1 MSAAARDTKE
11 CLRLE
16 RWITA
21 YIDDQLDA
29 VHILEVE
36 EHLGACEACREQTA
50 LTRAVRGSLCKA
62 SAVRAPAALR
72 ERICA
77 AMVAERKHEAKPME
91 AAESSRGYPGPRDKG
106 TERKV
111 DVNRVVEDEPA
122 KSGDEDEGVA
132 SGWLGTVSGSS
143 ADASSQPVSP
153 KLVKLRYVVPLA
165 AVATVALVVGAYHLR
180 DQKERDSALAQ
191 ASASSLP
198 LTSSFDKFIDDLVE
212 AHIQPPPPEVTD
224 YDGLDRFNPYLGVRV
239 PRPQLGELGARY
251 IGARMHRHAAMLQ
264 YSVGDRR
271 RVTLYV
277 FDPTRM
283 PVQPN
288 PLRPVVVGNNHL
300 YVGHVRGYAVAA
312 SEHDGVGYALASD
325 LPDKDTEQLLV
336 AAAR

>member
-1 MSAAARDTKE
+1 MSAAPDTKE

-21 YIDDQLDA
+21 YVDDQLDA
-29 VHILEVE
+29 VHVLEVE
-36 EHLGACEACREQTA
+36 EHLGVCETCREQTA
-50 LTRAVRGSLCKA
+50 LSRAMRASLCRA
-62 SAVRAPAALR
+62 SAMKAPSALR

-77 AMVAERKHEAKPME
+77 AMVAERKHDAKPMV
-91 AAESSRGYPGPRDKG
+91 AAEQKVAPGR
-106 TERKV
+106 TE
-111 DVNRVVEDEPA
+111 DDAPQP
-122 KSGDEDEGVA
+122 SGDEDDGVA
-132 SGWLGTVSGSS
+132 SGWLGTAAGEGTT
-143 ADASSQPVSP
+143 QGHVSP
-153 KLVKLRYVVPLA
+153 KLVKLRYVMPLA

-180 DQKERDSALAQ
+180 EQKERQQVAVQQAATSSA
-191 ASASSLP
+191 P

-239 PRPQLGELGARY
+239 PRPQLSQLGARY
-251 IGARMHRHAAMLQ
+251 LGARIHRHAAMLQ
-264 YSVGDRR
+264 YSVADGRR

-283 PVQPN
+283 PVQAN
-288 PLRPVVVGNNHL
+288 RLEPVVVGNSHL
-300 YVGHVRGYAVAA
+300 FVGHVRGYAVAA
-312 SEHDGVGYALASD
+312 SERDGVGYALASD

>member
-1 MSAAARDTKE
+1 MSATARDTKE

-36 EHLGACEACREQTA
+36 EHLGACETCREQTA

-62 SAVRAPAALR
+62 TAMRAPAALR
-72 ERICA
+72 EKICA
-77 AMVAERKHEAKPME
+77 AMVAERKHEAKPMA
-91 AAESSRGYPGPRDKG
+91 AAEQKVEPGRTDDDARAAG
-106 TERKV
+106 
-111 DVNRVVEDEPA
+111 
-122 KSGDEDEGVA
+122 GDEDDGVA
-132 SGWLGTVSGSS
+132 GGWLGSVSGSS

-153 KLVKLRYVVPLA
+153 KLVKLRYVMPLA
-165 AVATVALVVGAYHLR
+165 AVATVALVIGAYQLR
-180 DQKERDSALAQ
+180 DHKDRHAVAHQ
-191 ASASSLP
+191 AAASSAP
-198 LTSSFDKFIDDLVE
+198 LSTSSFDKFIDDLVE

-239 PRPQLGELGARY
+239 PRPQLSQLGARY
-251 IGARMHRHAAMLQ
+251 LGARMHRHAAMLQ
-264 YSVGDRR
+264 YSVADGRR

-283 PVQPN
+283 PVQAN
-288 PLRPVVVGNNHL
+288 RLEPVVVGNNHL
-300 YVGHVRGYAVAA
+300 FVGHVRGYAVAA
-312 SEHDGVGYALASD
+312 SERDGIGYALASD